1 MKSHYTALPVL
12 LLSVLLVGCQDA
24 NVQPA
29 APAAPAESAGAASD
43 IPELHELNQDNMPEP
58 ISRLETADG
67 SSGMSGFG
75 DQSSQPPSAPP
86 SISSQLDQLTGR
98 LTLLQEQVIQVRSG
112 TQQLMEQNQILLS
125 RLQMLTESR
134 SLAQSS
140 GGAGMDEDMAEQLV
154 QDIDAAIS
162 QLMQV
167 ANMQSPEA
175 IVSGPYRIASAYT
188 RSGDWIVLR
197 YHTESGESWLAEQGG
212 WVSLKESGNPSSSS
226 FEISVQRADQ
236 DMKGYVATRIDR
248 RSGRSWWLN
257 GDTWQAFDL

>member
-1 MKSHYTALPVL
+1 MKPHYTVLPVL
-12 LLSVLLVGCQDA
+12 LLSVLLLGCQDA
-24 NVQPA
+24 NVQPS
-29 APAAPAESAGAASD
+29 APAAAPSAGASD

-75 DQSSQPPSAPP
+75 DQSMQPSSAPP

-98 LTLLQEQVIQVRSG
+98 LTLLQEQVIQIRSG

-134 SLAQSS
+134 ALAQSS

-175 IVSGPYRIASAYT
+175 MVSGPYRIVSAYT

-197 YHTESGESWLAEQGG
+197 YHTESGESWLAERGG
-212 WVSLKESGNPSSSS
+212 WIPLKESSSPRSSS

-236 DMKGYVATRIDR
+236 DQKGYVATRIDR

>member
-1 MKSHYTALPVL
+1 MKSHYYFLPVM
-12 LLSVLLVGCQDA
+12 LSVLLVGCQDA
-24 NVQPA
+24 NVKPA
-29 APAAPAESAGAASD
+29 SPSIAAASNGASD

-58 ISRLETADG
+58 IARLETAEG
-67 SSGMSGFG
+67 SGSGMPGFG
-75 DQSSQPPSAPP
+75 DQSMQSSSAPL

-98 LTLLQEQVIQVRSG
+98 LTLLQEQVIQIRSG

-134 SLAQSS
+134 ALAQSS

-175 IVSGPYRIASAYT
+175 MVSGPYRIVSAYT

-197 YHTESGESWLAEQGG
+197 YHTESGESWLAERGG
-212 WVSLKESGNPSSSS
+212 WIPLKESSSPRSSS

-236 DMKGYVATRIDR
+236 DQKGYVATRIDR